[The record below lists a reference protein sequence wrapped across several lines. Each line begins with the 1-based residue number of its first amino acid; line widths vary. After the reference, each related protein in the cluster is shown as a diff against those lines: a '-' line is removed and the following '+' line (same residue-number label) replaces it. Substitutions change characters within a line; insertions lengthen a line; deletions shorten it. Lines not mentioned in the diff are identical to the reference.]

1 MGRPLCFVLMPF
13 GTKSDGIKKEINFN
27 TVYNS
32 FIKPAIVMAD
42 LEPIRAD
49 EEKSGGFIH
58 KPMYERLMFCDF
70 AVADLSF
77 ANANVF
83 YELGIR
89 HALKPFTTISI
100 FETSTKLPFDT
111 AALRTFSYGYEN
123 GEVQDLETKI
133 KLLAGIIKINLDV
146 KQAKKDSPIGQLIQ
160 QYKFPDLNYLQQ
172 DADAFADNVIQL
184 KNQKETLTDLVKQ
197 WKAFDKAKGLAATDE
212 EKNKIETDKKA
223 VVDKIVQIEK
233 DEGDGLQYKYDLLYA
248 VVDAYK
254 SVNAFK
260 EITNLL
266 KPLVDG
272 RYNENI
278 YLKQQIGLA
287 YNKTGNREDA
297 ETILKTITD
306 KYGPDPETT
315 GLLGA
320 VYKGLIDDNKNDADL
335 SAEYRR
341 QAIETYVDGFESD
354 PRDYYP
360 GINALTL
367 MNLGDEKDERFDKFL
382 PIVSYAVERQ
392 LKLKAKDYWTQATAL
407 ELAVLALNENDARKY
422 YAAAKACNPINFM
435 KESTAGN
442 LKKIYDKAI
451 KNSDEQSLGWL
462 KNILLGLDLGIF
474 DPKGI

>member
-1 MGRPLCFVLMPF
+1 MGPLCFVLMPF
-13 GTKSDGIKKEINFN
+13 GTKSDGIKKEIDFDK
-27 TVYNS
+27 VYNS
-32 FIKPAIVMAD
+32 LIKPAIIKAG

-89 HALKPFTTISI
+89 HALKPYTTVSI
-100 FETSTKLPFDT
+100 FEMNTKLPFDT
-111 AALRTFSYGYEN
+111 AALRTFPYSFEN
-123 GEVQDLETKI
+123 GEVQDLDSKI
-133 KLLAGIIKINLDV
+133 TSLAGLIKINLDV
-146 KQAKKDSPIGQLIQ
+146 QKAQEDSPIGQLIT
-160 QYKFPDLNYLQQ
+160 QYKFPNLNYLQQ
-172 DADAFADNVIQL
+172 DADSFADSVIQL
-184 KNQKETLTDLVKQ
+184 KNQKQTLIDLVRQ
-197 WKAFDKAKGLAATDE
+197 WKAVDKSKAQATTDE
-212 EKNKIETDKKA
+212 EKNKAETDKRA
-223 VVDKIVQIEK
+223 IVDQIVQVEK
-233 DEGDGLQYKYDLLYA
+233 AEGDGLQYKYDLLYA
-248 VVDAYK
+248 IIDAYK

-260 EITNLL
+260 EIANML
-266 KPLVDG
+266 KPLTDG

-278 YLKQQIGLA
+278 YLKQQLGLA
-287 YNKTGNREDA
+287 YNKTGNRDDA
-297 ETILKTITD
+297 EAILKTITD

-320 VYKGLIDDNKNDADL
+320 VYKGLMDDNKKDVDM

-341 QAIETYVDGFESD
+341 QAIDTYVEGFESD

-367 MNLGDEKDERFDKFL
+367 MFLGEDKDSRFDKLL
-382 PIVSYAVERQ
+382 PIVSYATERQ

-407 ELAVLALNENDARKY
+407 ELAALALNEIDARKY
-422 YAAAKACNPINFM
+422 YASAKACNPISFM
-435 KESTAGN
+435 TNSTANN

-451 KNSDEQSLGWL
+451 KTNDEQSLQWL
-462 KNILLGLDLGIF
+462 KNIILGLDPEIF
-474 DPKGI
+474 G

>member
-1 MGRPLCFVLMPF
+1 MGPLCFVLMPF
-13 GTKSDGIKKEINFN
+13 GTKSDGIKKEINFDI
-27 TVYNS
+27 VYNN
-32 FIKPAIVMAD
+32 FIKPAIIKAG

-89 HALKPFTTISI
+89 HALKPYTTVSI
-100 FETSTKLPFDT
+100 FEMSTKLPFDT
-111 AALRTFSYGYEN
+111 AALRTFPYDYEN
-123 GEVQDLETKI
+123 GEVQNLDSKIASLADL
-133 KLLAGIIKINLDV
+133 IKINLDV
-146 KQAKKDSPIGQLIQ
+146 KQAQEDSPIGQLIQ
-160 QYKFPDLNYLQQ
+160 EYKFPNLNYLQQ
-172 DADAFADNVIQL
+172 DAAAFADNVIQL
-184 KNQKETLTDLVKQ
+184 KNQKETLINLVRQ
-197 WKAFDKAKGLAATDE
+197 WKALDKTKGEATTDE
-212 EKNKIETDKKA
+212 EKNKIETDKRA

-233 DEGDGLQYKYDLLYA
+233 EEGDGLQYKYDLLYA
-248 VVDAYK
+248 IIDAYK

-266 KPLVDG
+266 KPLVAG

-278 YLKQQIGLA
+278 YLKQQLGLA
-287 YNKTGNREDA
+287 YNKTGNRDDA
-297 ETILKTITD
+297 ETVLKTITD

-320 VYKGLIDDNKNDADL
+320 VYKGLMDDNKDDDDVN
-335 SAEYRR
+335 AEYRR
-341 QAIETYVDGFESD
+341 QAVDTYVDGYESD

-367 MNLGDEKDERFDKFL
+367 MYLGDEKDERFDKFL
-382 PIVSYAVERQ
+382 PIVTYAIERQ
-392 LKLKAKDYWTQATAL
+392 LKLKPKDYWTQASAL
-407 ELAVLALNENDARKY
+407 EIAVLAFNEADARKY
-422 YAAAKACNPINFM
+422 FAAAKTCNPEGWM

-451 KNSDEQSLGWL
+451 KTNDEQSLQWL
-462 KNILLGLDLGIF
+462 KNIIVGLYPEIF
-474 DPKGI
+474 E